1 MKHAIGTAC
10 RDTDAI
16 ILDRANVWILPGA
29 PGILHYCKKDKA
41 NYIVIQKVEE
51 KHPPTPPTP
60 GGQLGFVR
68 PFRGCANPVQSSSP
82 LKNFHLPSTERT
94 LGVGS

>member
-1 MKHAIGTAC
+1 MKHAIVTAC

-16 ILDRANVWILPGA
+16 ILDKANVWILPGA

-51 KHPPTPPTP
+51 KHPPPPPHP
-60 GGQLGFVR
+60 GGSARFC
-68 PFRGCANPVQSSSP
+68 PP
-82 LKNFHLPSTERT
+82 L
-94 LGVGS
+94 